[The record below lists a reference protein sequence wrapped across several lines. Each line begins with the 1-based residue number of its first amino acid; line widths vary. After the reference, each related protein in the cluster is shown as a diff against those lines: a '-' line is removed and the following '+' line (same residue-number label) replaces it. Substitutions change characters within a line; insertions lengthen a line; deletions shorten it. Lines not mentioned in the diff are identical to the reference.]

1 VIAFLLVAAVV
12 IVSPGPDF
20 ALTVHTTLARGRRA
34 GAATALGVVSGQLV
48 WGVATAAGLAALL
61 VASRPAFVALR
72 FVGAAYLV
80 WLGVLALRAAWTGVE
95 HEVRAVA
102 GVASG
107 YRRGLLS
114 NVGNPKMA
122 VFFTSL
128 LPQFGDSAG
137 SLVAHSALF
146 SSLTLLWLAF
156 VVRAGALLRVPSLR
170 RALDAITGVVL
181 VAFGLRLATERR

>member
-1 VIAFLLVAAVV
+1 VIAFLLVAVV
-12 IVSPGPDF
+12 VVVSPGPDF
-20 ALTVHTTLARGRRA
+20 ALTVRNTLARGRGA
-34 GAATALGVVSGQLV
+34 GVGTAAGVVTGQLV
-48 WGVATAAGLAALL
+48 WEAATVAGLAALL
-61 VASRPAFVALR
+61 IASRPAFLALR
-72 FVGAAYLV
+72 LIGAAYLI
-80 WLGVLALRAAWTGVE
+80 WLGVEALRAAYLGASLRE
-95 HEVRAVA
+95 QRAHGTKPFVQ
-102 GVASG
+102 GLASN
-107 YRRGLLS
+107 L
-114 NVGNPKMA
+114 GNPKMA

-128 LPQFGDSAG
+128 LPQFGESAG